1 MTTTNL
7 PTISNLNL
15 SLQAATIDSL
25 VRLSPETKVKD
36 AIEQIKKKE
45 TSCLLASKASLT
57 KKKEEQ
63 KLPLETNCI
72 IAIEEDRLVGIF
84 TPKDIVKLV
93 AMGIDLDKISVAEV
107 MTRNWIVL
115 RKSDYYD
122 IFTVVNLFR
131 QHNARH
137 IVIVSDNNDI
147 VGLITPEST
156 RKILRNLPHLK
167 LQSVKRVMNPGPIAV
182 PAHTPLSYVFSLAI
196 EQQTDCIVI
205 VKPLKDDY
213 AFCEPIG
220 LISEQDLIQLQGLDL
235 DLDRVEVEAVMSR
248 CEYALTRED
257 SLWEAQQEMERSQ
270 KNWLIVTGKDGEL
283 VGTISTL
290 GILLATDSLEI
301 YQKVWS
307 LEQKIAELEKE
318 KELLLENRSDS

>member
-167 LQSVKRVMNPGPIAV
+167 LQSVKRVMNPAPIAV
-182 PAHTPLSYVFSLAI
+182 CADTPLSYAFSLAI

-205 VKPLKDDY
+205 VKPLKDSGLY
-213 AFCEPIG
+213 EPIG
-220 LISEQDLIQLQGLDL
+220 LISEQDLIQLQGLEL
-235 DLDRVEVEAVMSR
+235 DLDEVEVEAVMSR
-248 CEYALTRED
+248 CEYALTPED
-257 SLWEAQQEMERSQ
+257 SLSKAQQEMERSQ
-270 KNWLIVTGKDGEL
+270 KNWLVVTGTKGEI

>member
-45 TSCLLASKASLT
+45 TSCLLASQASLA
-57 KKKEEQ
+57 KKEEQ

-115 RKSDYYD
+115 RESDYYD

-182 PAHTPLSYVFSLAI
+182 CANTPLSYVFSLAI
-196 EQQTDCIVI
+196 EQQTDCIAI
-205 VKPLKDDY
+205 VKPPNDSGL
-213 AFCEPIG
+213 CEPIG
-220 LISEQDLIQLQGLDL
+220 LISEQDLIQLQGLEL
-235 DLDRVEVEAVMSR
+235 DLDEVEVEAVMSS
-248 CEYALTRED
+248 CEYSLTAED
-257 SLWEAQQEMERSQ
+257 SLWKAQQEMERSQ
-270 KNWLIVTGKDGEL
+270 KNWLLVTGTNGEL

-318 KELLLENRSDS
+318 KELLLENRSHS